1 MATDKPARKQLLA
14 WALPGDSL
22 HAATAKQCFQA
33 LSPDRSGHVSVKAVA
48 DAWPKLKGQGPLDRE
63 VQHMLQRLASAHGLD
78 GQLSWLEFCCAVRIW
93 HATGGRPLGLRM
105 YLQRAAAEAS
115 YMSMVALLSVQAGS
129 MACATLGEAAWA
141 QLAALGGV
149 GALISALPLD
159 ASAAHSCLQ
168 PMRSAAD
175 TGDATAVAG
184 HRAQRRLFT
193 ALGASLGVLAAP
205 AVPLLASTVGDPQ
218 TRGYGPLAVASL
230 AAVQLAGQTAALQVI
245 PEAAIS
251 EAALSPTVGCSASTF
266 AAVSGGILSAGLGL
280 TAAKLSGRA
289 GAVRPV
295 LLAAGALSVHS
306 AATTFVAFC
315 RHCRGQPEPLQPAL
329 APVLQLLGLLRSF
342 LVIAD
347 PAK

>member
-1 MATDKPARKQLLA
+1 MAKDKPARKQLLA
-14 WALPGDSL
+14 WPLPGDSL
-22 HAATAKQCFQA
+22 HASTAEQCFQSLA
-33 LSPDRSGHVSVKAVA
+33 PDHNGHVSVEAVA
-48 DAWPKLKGQGPLDRE
+48 DSWPKLKGDRE
-63 VQHMLQRLASAHGLD
+63 VHHMLQRLASAHGLE
-78 GQLSWLEFCCAVRIW
+78 GHLSWLEFCCAVRIW
-93 HATGGRPLGLRM
+93 HATGGRPLGLRT

-115 YMSMVALLSVQAGS
+115 YMTMVALLSVQAGS
-129 MACATLGEAAWA
+129 MACATMGEAAWA

-159 ASAAHSCLQ
+159 ASAAHSCLKQ
-168 PMRSAAD
+168 MRSASGSPGQAN
-175 TGDATAVAG
+175 ATAVAG
-184 HRAQRRLFT
+184 RRAQRRLFT
-193 ALGASLGVLAAP
+193 ALGASLGALAAP
-205 AVPLLASTVGDPQ
+205 AVPLLASTVGDPK
-218 TRGYGPLAVASL
+218 TRGYGPLAVAGL
-230 AAVQLAGQTAALQVI
+230 AAAQLAGQTAALQVI
-245 PEAAIS
+245 PEAA
-251 EAALSPTVGCSASTF
+251 LSLSVGCGCCAF

-280 TAAKLSGRA
+280 TAAKLSGRT

-342 LVIAD
+342 LAIAD

>member
-1 MATDKPARKQLLA
+1 
-14 WALPGDSL
+14 
-22 HAATAKQCFQA
+22 
-33 LSPDRSGHVSVKAVA
+33 
-48 DAWPKLKGQGPLDRE
+48 
-63 VQHMLQRLASAHGLD
+63 MLQRLASSHGLD
-78 GQLSWLEFCCAVRIW
+78 GHLSWREFCAAVRVW
-93 HATGGRPLGLRM
+93 HAAGGRPLGLRA

-115 YMSMVALLSVQAGS
+115 YLTTVALLSVQAGS
-129 MACATLGEAAWA
+129 MAGATLGEAAWT

-159 ASAAHSCLQ
+159 ACAAHSCLQ
-168 PMRSAAD
+168 PMRDDPDTLHAA
-175 TGDATAVAG
+175 AVAG
-184 HRAQRRLFT
+184 CRAQRRLFT
-193 ALGASLGVLAAP
+193 ALGASLGALAAP

-218 TRGYGPLAVASL
+218 TRGYGPLAVAGL
-230 AAVQLAGQTAALQVI
+230 ALAHLAGQAAALQAV

-251 EAALSPTVGCSASTF
+251 EAALSPTVGCSASAL
-266 AAVSGGILSAGLGL
+266 AAVSGGIFSAGLGL
-280 TAAKLSGRA
+280 AAAKLSGRA

-329 APVLQLLGLLRSF
+329 APVLQLLGLLRRF

>member
-1 MATDKPARKQLLA
+1 LT
-14 WALPGDSL
+14 
-22 HAATAKQCFQA
+22 
-33 LSPDRSGHVSVKAVA
+33 
-48 DAWPKLKGQGPLDRE
+48 
-63 VQHMLQRLASAHGLD
+63 
-78 GQLSWLEFCCAVRIW
+78 
-93 HATGGRPLGLRM
+93 
-105 YLQRAAAEAS
+105 
-115 YMSMVALLSVQAGS
+115 MVALFSVQAAS
-129 MACATLGEAAWA
+129 MACATMGETAWA

-159 ASAAHSCLQ
+159 ASAAYSCLQ
-168 PMRSAAD
+168 PERSAAD
-175 TGDATAVAG
+175 ATAVPGRVDAAAVAG
-184 HRAQRRLFT
+184 LRAQRHLFT
-193 ALGASLGVLAAP
+193 ALGASLGALAAP
-205 AVPLLASTVGDPQ
+205 AVPLLAGTVGDPQ

-230 AAVQLAGQTAALQVI
+230 AVAQLAGQCAALAVI

-251 EAALSPTVGCSASTF
+251 EAALSPSVGIGASAF
-266 AAVSGGILSAGLGL
+266 AAVSGGVLSAGLGL

-295 LLAAGALSVHS
+295 LLAASVLSVHS